1 MTLGL
6 KILRPDY
13 FDDYKMQLK
22 VDVETLFATLKNQP
36 QSMDDFKFYLAN
48 SAVHS
53 SNIEGNTVSFDTYLK
68 SREFNLHLKTKEIK
82 EIEELILAYQ
92 FARENNL
99 TLANI
104 LKAHEILTQSILVKK
119 ERGKIRKVKVGV
131 RNEGRL
137 IYLAVEPEFIKQE
150 LEKLFSDISILLKAK
165 LTTVEIFYY
174 AAYIHLV
181 FVNIHPFVD
190 GNGRATRLIEKW
202 FLAKMVGDNAWC
214 ITSEKNYWDQRPTY
228 YKNLQIGVNYYHK
241 CSYEAHTSNIA
252 QMFLR
257 STSPAI
263 TPNRKTLCVTFDDQ
277 NVTKTI

>member
-6 KILRPDY
+6 KILHQDY
-13 FDDYKMQLK
+13 LNDYKTQLK
-22 VDVETLFATLKNQP
+22 VDVESAFATAKNKL
-36 QSMDDFKFYLAN
+36 QSLEDFKFYLAN

-68 SREFNLHLKTKEIK
+68 SSEFNLHLKTKEIK
-82 EIEELILAYQ
+82 EIEDLIAAYQ
-92 FARENNL
+92 FARENDL
-99 TLANI
+99 TLDNA
-104 LKAHEILTQSILVKK
+104 LRVHEILTQSILVKK

-150 LEKLFSDISILLKAK
+150 LEKLFADISILPKAK
-165 LTTVEIFYY
+165 LTTAEIFYY

-202 FLAKMVGDNAWC
+202 FLAKMLGDNAWC
-214 ITSEKNYWDQRPTY
+214 ITSEKNYWDNRPNY
-228 YKNLQIGVNYYHK
+228 YKNLQIGVNYYEVK
-241 CSYEAHTSNIA
+241 YEKKVP
-252 QMFLR
+252 FLLML
-257 STSPAI
+257 
-263 TPNRKTLCVTFDDQ
+263 PNSLINAV
-277 NVTKTI
+277 